1 MSKRC
6 LITGSSGFIGQALS
20 KHVSG
25 QGYEVV
31 ALPRNLLYQ
40 SKELA
45 VWIDQLKPELI
56 YHLAA
61 YGNKYDQRD
70 QRTIIKANIMALS
83 NLLLASKNTHYSAFI
98 NFGSSSEYGRKDRPM
113 RETDSL
119 DGESFYAVT
128 KAAGTMLAKA
138 FAHRYQKPIVTVRP
152 FSVYGLS
159 DDPRKFIPTAVSA
172 FRDNTPLQLA
182 PGVHDWIYLLDFL
195 DGLTVVT
202 KHAAQLRG
210 QAVNIG
216 SGTQTSN
223 HAIVSMLRRIS
234 GKPGV
239 VKQTARMRDYDT
251 SESWVA
257 DITLLKSLG
266 WKPKTEIEDGLTRMY
281 YGNNQ

>member
-1 MSKRC
+1 M
-6 LITGSSGFIGQALS
+6 
-20 KHVSG
+20 
-25 QGYEVV
+25 
-31 ALPRNLLYQ
+31 PRNLLYQ
-40 SKELA
+40 RNELTE
-45 VWIDQLKPELI
+45 WISQLKPELI

-70 QRTIIKANIMALS
+70 QRTIIKANIMGLS
-83 NLLLASKNTHYSAFI
+83 NLLLATKNIHYSAFI
-98 NFGSSSEYGRKDRPM
+98 NFGSSSEYGRKERPM

-128 KAAGTMLAKA
+128 KAAGSMLAKA

-159 DDPRKFIPTAVSA
+159 DDPKKFIPTAVSA
-172 FRDNTPLQLA
+172 FRNDSPLNLA
-182 PGVHDWIYLLDFL
+182 PGVHDWIWLGDFL
-195 DGLTVVT
+195 EGLSVVIQ
-202 KHAAQLRG
+202 KANDLKG

-216 SGTQTSN
+216 TGIQTSN

-257 DITLLKSLG
+257 DISLMKSLG
-266 WKPKTEIEDGLTRMY
+266 WKPKVDIEDGLTHMY